1 MGEFR
6 IQDIIGLILAILIV
20 AILVSIILILRES
33 ARERRR
39 WMGEEE
45 EEEEGVEKRRFPFPS
60 RGGNRFEGETLG
72 EVVRKKKWG
81 GLPRP
86 RVTEEK
92 EEPEEVVAEVEK
104 TAEEPVEEKTPHER
118 VIQEEV
124 ERELSFPEIQK
135 ARETREE
142 VKRGKEPN
150 QVIVERALRKLEER
164 GVDFGKMKP
173 LITEEVL
180 SFSPL
185 LWEVKE
191 EVRSGKELG
200 EIVVHTVFR
209 TIPGYSGEEIVERYR
224 SGDVSIVEKLE
235 ARIRTPEGR
244 DFLVATLNLE
254 YFHVPELER
263 ELKKGNLEEEEYE
276 LLRALKFVDR
286 STKREFA
293 RAVYAQIVSE
303 DKG

>member
-6 IQDIIGLILAILIV
+6 IQDVIGLILAILIV
-20 AILVSIILILRES
+20 AILISIILILRES

-39 WMGEEE
+39 WTSEEE
-45 EEEEGVEKRRFPFPS
+45 EEEEVGKRRFPFPPREAT
-60 RGGNRFEGETLG
+60 RGASEVSGEAIREG
-72 EVVRKKKWG
+72 KWG
-81 GLPRP
+81 ALPRP
-86 RVTEEK
+86 RVTEE
-92 EEPEEVVAEVEK
+92 EQETVEEVVKEYPK
-104 TAEEPVEEKTPHER
+104 KGYPV
-118 VIQEEV
+118 QEET
-124 ERELSFPEIQK
+124 EKELTLKENQ
-135 ARETREE
+135 RVGEE
-142 VKRGKEPN
+142 VRKGKEPK
-150 QVIVERALRKLEER
+150 QVVIERALRKLENQ
-164 GVDFGKMKP
+164 GIDFGKLKS
-173 LITEEVL
+173 LVTEEML

-200 EIVVHTVFR
+200 EIVIHTVFR

-224 SGDVSIVEKLE
+224 SGDISIVEKLE

-244 DFLVATLNLE
+244 DFLVATLSLE

-263 ELKKGNLEEEEYE
+263 EMKRGSLEKEEYE

-293 RAVYAQIVSE
+293 RA
-303 DKG
+303 

>member
-1 MGEFR
+1 
-6 IQDIIGLILAILIV
+6 
-20 AILVSIILILRES
+20 
-33 ARERRR
+33 
-39 WMGEEE
+39 
-45 EEEEGVEKRRFPFPS
+45 
-60 RGGNRFEGETLG
+60 
-72 EVVRKKKWG
+72 
-81 GLPRP
+81 
-86 RVTEEK
+86 
-92 EEPEEVVAEVEK
+92 
-104 TAEEPVEEKTPHER
+104 

-124 ERELSFPEIQK
+124 EKGLSFQESQK
-135 ARETREE
+135 AKEE
-142 VKRGKEPN
+142 VKKGKEPK
-150 QVIVERALRKLEER
+150 QVIAERALRKLEEQ
-164 GVDFGKMKP
+164 GIDFGKLKP
-173 LITEEVL
+173 LVTEEML

-263 ELKKGNLEEEEYE
+263 EVRKGNLDKEEYQ

-293 RAVYAQIVSE
+293 RVVYAQIVSE
-303 DKG
+303 GKD

>member
-20 AILVSIILILRES
+20 AILISIILILRES

-39 WMGEEE
+39 WASEDEEE
-45 EEEEGVEKRRFPFPS
+45 EEMEKRRFPFSS
-60 RGGNRFEGETLG
+60 RETIPKEGEASGDVIRKRKWSTLSPSG
-72 EVVRKKKWG
+72 MTEKKQ
-81 GLPRP
+81 
-86 RVTEEK
+86 EK
-92 EEPEEVVAEVEK
+92 IEKAEEPEETVEEIVEK
-104 TAEEPVEEKTPHER
+104 HPKEER
-118 VIQEEV
+118 VIQEEI
-124 ERELSFPEIQK
+124 EKELIFKETQK
-135 ARETREE
+135 AKEE
-142 VKRGKEPN
+142 VKKGKEPK
-150 QVIVERALRKLEER
+150 QVVIERALRKLENQ
-164 GVDFGKMKP
+164 GIDFGKLRP
-173 LITEEVL
+173 FVTEEML

-185 LWEVKE
+185 LWEVRD

-244 DFLVATLNLE
+244 DFLIATLVLE

-263 ELKKGNLEEEEYE
+263 EMKRGNLEKEEYE

-293 RAVYAQIVSE
+293 RTVYTQIMSE
-303 DKG
+303 DKE

>member
-1 MGEFR
+1 MGELR

-20 AILVSIILILRES
+20 AILISIILILRES

-39 WMGEEE
+39 WASEEE
-45 EEEEGVEKRRFPFPS
+45 EEEEVEKRRFPFAS
-60 RGGNRFEGETLG
+60 RETTPKEGDASG
-72 EVVRKKKWG
+72 DVIRRKKWSA
-81 GLPRP
+81 LSRS
-86 RVTEEK
+86 RMTEEK
-92 EEPEEVVAEVEK
+92 QETVEKVEEPEETVEEVI
-104 TAEEPVEEKTPHER
+104 EEPPKEER
-118 VIQEEV
+118 VIQEEIAK
-124 ERELSFPEIQK
+124 ELTFK
-135 ARETREE
+135 EE
-142 VKRGKEPN
+142 GKKGKEPK
-150 QVIVERALRKLEER
+150 QVVIERALRKLEDQ
-164 GVDFGKMKP
+164 GIDFGKLKP
-173 LITEEVL
+173 LVTEEML

-185 LWEVKE
+185 LWEVKD

-224 SGDVSIVEKLE
+224 SGDISIVEKLE

-244 DFLVATLNLE
+244 DFLVATLGLE

-263 ELKKGNLEEEEYE
+263 EMKRGNLEKEEYE

-293 RAVYAQIVSE
+293 RTVYTQIMSE
-303 DKG
+303 DKE